1 MPIHDWTREDAGTYH
16 NFHESWIIRL
26 IDCLNAGRLPAGH
39 FAMADQRVMGWE
51 PDVVTL
57 HSHSILGTGSPS
69 SGGLAVAVRPPKVR
83 VVSRAESDAGAYARR
98 ANRIVVKHKK
108 GHVVA
113 VIEIV
118 SPGNKDR
125 AQSVNQ
131 FVEKARD
138 FLRKGVHVLFVDLF
152 PPTVHDPHGL
162 HTAIWSVWT
171 DTPDERPEDK
181 RLTAASYDAGNPFL
195 AYLEPLSPGDALPE
209 MLLFLEPGIYIP
221 CPLEESYTAAWEA
234 LPKELRQGLE
244 GPTIAG

>member
-16 NFHESWIIRL
+16 NFHQDWTIQLYRA
-26 IDCLNAGRLPAGH
+26 LNAGRLPTGYL
-39 FAMADQRVMGWE
+39 AMTDQRVVGWE

-57 HSHSILGTGSPS
+57 HSQAILGSGSPS
-69 SGGLAVAVRPPKVR
+69 SGGLAVAERPPKVR
-83 VVSRAESDAGAYARR
+83 VVRAESDAGAYARR

-162 HTAIWSVWT
+162 HAAIWSVWT
-171 DTPDERPEDK
+171 DTPDERPTDK

-195 AYLEPLSPGDALPE
+195 AYVEPLSPGDTLPE
-209 MLLFLEPGIYIP
+209 MPLFLEPGIYIP

-234 LPKELRQGLE
+234 LPKELRRGLE
-244 GPTIAG
+244 GAPIAE